1 MTAAVRFWITVQDKT
16 RFSCAPTERVLI
28 AMERAGGN
36 CIPVGCRGGGC
47 GLCRVRVLDG
57 DYRTGKMSD
66 AHVTAQD
73 GLQKFSL
80 ACQTYPLSDMRVETA
95 RNPLF
100 IR

>member
-1 MTAAVRFWITVQDKT
+1 MIEATRFWIIVQDKT
-16 RFSCAPTERVLI
+16 RFGCSPTERVLI
-28 AMERAGGN
+28 AMERAGAK

-47 GLCRVRVLDG
+47 GLCRVKVLDG

-66 AHVTAQD
+66 AHVTDQD
-73 GLQKFSL
+73 AVQKFSL
-80 ACQTYPLSDMRVETA
+80 ACQLYPLSDMRVETA